1 MLDGLL
7 WSTLVSSGVI
17 VTIAVLLIQIP
28 ANSLMAQEI
37 NETNL
42 NLLFNSAD
50 YCLSIISTADL
61 LLQRYDCCNA
71 VEQTWEFINTL
82 DLTGFSPELQA
93 HASNLYNQILPLT
106 EGPLGVGK
114 LGPIIDGVAQGCIVP
129 CDTLVDP
136 TCTRLP

>member
-1 MLDGLL
+1 
-7 WSTLVSSGVI
+7 
-17 VTIAVLLIQIP
+17 
-28 ANSLMAQEI
+28 MAQEI

-50 YCLSIISTADL
+50 YCLSIIGTTNL
-61 LLQRYDCCNA
+61 LLQRYDCCNT

-93 HASNLYNQILPLT
+93 HANNLYNQILPLT
-106 EGPLGVGK
+106 AGPLGVGK

-129 CDTLVDP
+129 CDPLVDP